1 MTEPE
6 VLDWD
11 LVNAFCDDELSPA
24 ETLTMEARLHG
35 EPALRQMRDE
45 VLAVTNALSA
55 LKPAQQEPGE
65 TAATAPPAEA
75 PDTNRRLLAWCAS
88 VAAAVLIAGGV
99 YLYTPTAP
107 KSPAFWHQTFLD
119 TDYTITDSARGIPV
133 RSTSRAYAPDLEP
146 ANLFLVDLQQIAG
159 KAYAAH
165 YAGRNDCRLTILT
178 RPPGAKVPDIA
189 GMRYS
194 SWQTDDRSYLIIAGG
209 MDPRRF
215 DVISDYVRDI
225 TRAGAQP
232 SEVRTA
238 KLSTEAAA
246 PCQQV

>member
-11 LVNAFCDDELSPA
+11 LVNAYCDDELSLA
-24 ETLTMEARLHG
+24 ETLTMEARLHS

-45 VLAVTNALSA
+45 VLAVSRALSA
-55 LKPAQQEPGE
+55 LKPAQQEPGK
-65 TAATAPPAEA
+65 TAATATPVKPANM
-75 PDTNRRLLAWCAS
+75 NRSLLAWCAS

-99 YLYTPTAP
+99 YLYAPTAP
-107 KSPAFWHQTFLD
+107 KSPVFWHQAFLD
-119 TDYTITDSARGIPV
+119 TDYTITEPARGIPV
-133 RSTSRAYAPDLEP
+133 RSTNSAYAPDLEP
-146 ANLFLVDLQQIAG
+146 ASLFLVDLRQIADNE
-159 KAYAAH
+159 YAAH

-178 RPPGAKVPDIA
+178 RPPGAKVPDIS

-209 MDPRRF
+209 MDPHRF
-215 DVISDYVRDI
+215 DVISGYVRDI
-225 TRAGAQP
+225 TRAGSQP
-232 SEVRTA
+232 SAVRTA
-238 KLSTEAAA
+238 KLSAEAAA